1 MPILDSILEHG
12 TTEEGALQAMN
23 IAYRELQQIHMTCV
37 LYEKAT
43 KLEPNNEE
51 LLSQLFMSYVRIGA
65 YKKQQ
70 SAAMALYKLKA
81 KTPYYFWAV
90 MSIVLQAKSSDDEKT
105 ANSII
110 LPLAERMIAKM
121 HKEGKMDQEQE
132 CRLYL
137 MVLEM
142 QQKYKEALEIL
153 HGPLGQALENTT
165 SFLYYPITSKL
176 TYQKKLENWGH
187 VNLLAKDI
195 LQKYPDQWDVYL
207 DYITSIFRLVDAAN
221 SDLPENVDSSVQEA
235 VSFITFQKDNNSKCR
250 GPYLAQIELHSR
262 LLARR
267 DANAKQSKSNKI
279 QIFFLVLN
287 AIWIPGELTDLLTA
301 YFATFGDKPCCGS
314 DLKLYLCSLDAAE
327 ADRFLDEALKTIKF
341 SDNLPETVSF
351 RT

>member
-1 MPILDSILEHG
+1 M
-12 TTEEGALQAMN
+12 
-23 IAYRELQQIHMTCV
+23 
-37 LYEKAT
+37 YEKAT
-43 KLEPNNEE
+43 QLDPKNEE

-70 SAAMALYKLKA
+70 AAAMALYKLKS

-142 QQKYKEALEIL
+142 QQKYKEALEFL
-153 HGPLGQALENTT
+153 LGPLGQRLESST
-165 SFLYYPITSKL
+165 SFLNYPISSKL
-176 TYQKKLENWGH
+176 TYQKKLENWGQ
-187 VNLLAKDI
+187 VNLLAKEI
-195 LQKYPDQWDVYL
+195 LQSYPDQWDVYL
-207 DYITSIFRLVDAAN
+207 DYITSIFRLVDESS
-221 SDLPENVDSSVQEA
+221 SDGLPDNVDSSVEEA
-235 VSFITFQKDNNSKCR
+235 VSFITFQKDNNPKCR

-267 DANAKQSKSNKI
+267 DANAKQ
-279 QIFFLVLN
+279 
-287 AIWIPGELTDLLTA
+287 GEF
-301 YFATFGDKPCCGS
+301 YWFSFSWGFAE
-314 DLKLYLCSLDAAE
+314 SLGFQE
-327 ADRFLDEALKTIKF
+327 R
-341 SDNLPETVSF
+341 
-351 RT
+351 